1 MSKFIH
7 ALSVATIATVLL
19 IGESPTQAQS
29 QVSSS
34 APGRSLRSVGINQMS
49 AAARDAITQGA
60 EIKSIPHF
68 SGSFTTDGVVY
79 PFIMLGGNPTQGG
92 ITRIH
97 TEIIPLEFQFLDA
110 NGELF
115 LNDDGTPLTL
125 GPSAEIV
132 QLAAESPLFQNAKYS
147 IDKTQFTDAIQ
158 QASFFSVEGR
168 NWHTLLSNPKVHK
181 PDRITVPFGKAFIQ
195 NPDVIKTF
203 AICLEFDFLAS
214 QLLSILQSL
223 PLNHLALVLSLDTI
237 VYDGFDELLTCTQEG
252 AGTVGFHTVVD
263 RFATKTH
270 VDLQVFAYSAWLTP
284 PAAVIP
290 DFEDIAFL
298 AHEVVE
304 AVNDPFIGTSNVPGG
319 PFTNFAPE
327 YMNALGGCQHT
338 LETGDFIEGLA
349 SRPSQL
355 RSTIS
360 HIIPRMS
367 SCSSGSVEKS
377 PVRRFREPTP
387 TLIRAYSRVLRLRVV
402 VLSHRTK
409 RDVVINIVKI
419 LSHLGLPTRA
429 PPRSPA
435 RRVDLFQTIW
445 EPKIACPTQADAP
458 RALSSSEHAI
468 SSPKRGCDLP
478 RPTLS
483 SKIPTRP

>member
-1 MSKFIH
+1 
-7 ALSVATIATVLL
+7 
-19 IGESPTQAQS
+19 
-29 QVSSS
+29 
-34 APGRSLRSVGINQMS
+34 MS

-319 PFTNFAPE
+319 PFTNFVPE

-349 SRPSQL
+349 KSSFPVTLNNFTYHPQNEQLLQWFSREVPSSAFQGAYSYPDTSL
-355 RSTIS
+355 LSSPST
-360 HIIPRMS
+360 P
-367 SCSSGSVEKS
+367 CSSSVAS
-377 PVRRFREPTP
+377 
-387 TLIRAYSRVLRLRVV
+387 
-402 VLSHRTK
+402 
-409 RDVVINIVKI
+409 N
-419 LSHLGLPTRA
+419 
-429 PPRSPA
+429 
-435 RRVDLFQTIW
+435 
-445 EPKIACPTQADAP
+445 
-458 RALSSSEHAI
+458 
-468 SSPKRGCDLP
+468 
-478 RPTLS
+478 
-483 SKIPTRP
+483 